1 MPHGREHDYPG
12 PATLEEIAEL
22 LSILYQQHQTLLTIV
37 QGLISDVETLYE
49 RIVQENATI

>member
-22 LSILYQQHQTLLTIV
+22 IGILYQQHQTLLTIV
-37 QGLISDVETLYE
+37 QGLISDVETLYK